1 MSEAKTNTKSTNTK
15 KLSFYTREGCHLCD
29 DALAELKRIQERIPF
44 QIEIIDLDRNAA
56 PEKRAAYDWE
66 VPVIELDGRKIMKFK
81 VDEKRLVRLLDEPLP

>member
-1 MSEAKTNTKSTNTK
+1 MSEANTKSAKTLT
-15 KLSFYTREGCHLCD
+15 FYTREGCHLCD
-29 DALAELKRIQERIPF
+29 FALAELKRIQERIPF

-66 VPVIELDGRKIMKFK
+66 VPVIELGGRKIMKFK